1 MARHH
6 LQSYP
11 LADSPSFIGNPH
23 SGRNLSLCFFND
35 SGYVNSCLVAAW
47 DGGLVVS
54 GFCSNCPW
62 GIGDLDGSLARARN
76 SACSA
81 WCDTN
86 SDRLASG
93 FGFLALHSIDLHTI
107 WIEGANAAKQY
118 NGEGMRPAENAL
130 RISDRMSIPGFRSW
144 LQDWSELA
152 KARLSLLVLLTTLV
166 GLYCGAGGVLEPWRT
181 FFTLL
186 GTSLVAAAAATLNEW
201 IERDLDLKMT
211 RTAQRPL
218 PAGRIRPDEAL
229 LGGAAM
235 AGLGLATLY
244 FGVHPPAALLAAV
257 TLALYLFVYT
267 PMKKWT
273 AFNTLVGAIPGA
285 IPPLIGF
292 AAGRGRIEAE
302 GWALF
307 SILFF
312 WQIPHFMAIAWRHR
326 EDYRKAGFR
335 MLPCSDDK
343 GRITGLVALIYC
355 LALLVASIWPVALQA
370 AGWIYAGGAILLG
383 LGYTFLAG
391 AFAWRPS
398 MASARNLFL
407 GSILYL
413 PILLILLVADRK

>member
-1 MARHH
+1 MSLREDA
-6 LQSYP
+6 
-11 LADSPSFIGNPH
+11 
-23 SGRNLSLCFFND
+23 LSL
-35 SGYVNSCLVAAW
+35 
-47 DGGLVVS
+47 
-54 GFCSNCPW
+54 P
-62 GIGDLDGSLARARN
+62 
-76 SACSA
+76 
-81 WCDTN
+81 
-86 SDRLASG
+86 
-93 FGFLALHSIDLHTI
+93 
-107 WIEGANAAKQY
+107 E
-118 NGEGMRPAENAL
+118 RPASVGL
-130 RISDRMSIPGFRSW
+130 RAW

-181 FFTLL
+181 LFTLL
-186 GTSLVAAAAATLNEW
+186 GTSLVAAAAAALNEW
-201 IERDLDLKMT
+201 MERDLDAKMK

-218 PAGRIRPDEAL
+218 PAGRISPDEAL
-229 LGGAAM
+229 LGGAGM
-235 AGLGLATLY
+235 AGLGLAILY
-244 FGVHPPAALLAAV
+244 FGVHPPAALLAAM

-307 SILFF
+307 SILFL

-326 EDYRKAGFR
+326 EDYRRAGFR

-343 GRITGLVALIYC
+343 GRITGMVSVIYC
-355 LALLVASIWPVALQA
+355 LALLIASIWPVALEA
-370 AGWIYAGGAILLG
+370 AGWIYGGGAVLLG
-383 LGYTFLAG
+383 LGYTYLAG
-391 AFAWRPS
+391 VFAWKPS
-398 MASARNLFL
+398 LLSARNLFL

>member
-1 MARHH
+1 MSLREDA
-6 LQSYP
+6 
-11 LADSPSFIGNPH
+11 
-23 SGRNLSLCFFND
+23 LSL
-35 SGYVNSCLVAAW
+35 
-47 DGGLVVS
+47 
-54 GFCSNCPW
+54 P
-62 GIGDLDGSLARARN
+62 
-76 SACSA
+76 
-81 WCDTN
+81 
-86 SDRLASG
+86 
-93 FGFLALHSIDLHTI
+93 
-107 WIEGANAAKQY
+107 E
-118 NGEGMRPAENAL
+118 RPASVGL
-130 RISDRMSIPGFRSW
+130 RAW

-181 FFTLL
+181 LFTLL
-186 GTSLVAAAAATLNEW
+186 GTSLVAAAAAALNEW
-201 IERDLDLKMT
+201 MERDLDAKMK

-218 PAGRIRPDEAL
+218 PAGRISPDEAL
-229 LGGAAM
+229 LGGAGM
-235 AGLGLATLY
+235 AGLGLAILY
-244 FGVHPPAALLAAV
+244 FGVHPPAALLAAM

-307 SILFF
+307 SILFL

-326 EDYRKAGFR
+326 EDYRRAGFR

-343 GRITGLVALIYC
+343 GRITGMVSVIYC
-355 LALLVASIWPVALQA
+355 LALLIASIWPVALEA
-370 AGWIYAGGAILLG
+370 AGWIYGGGAVLLG

-391 AFAWRPS
+391 VFAWKPS
-398 MASARNLFL
+398 LLSARNLFL

>member
-1 MARHH
+1 
-6 LQSYP
+6 
-11 LADSPSFIGNPH
+11 
-23 SGRNLSLCFFND
+23 
-35 SGYVNSCLVAAW
+35 
-47 DGGLVVS
+47 
-54 GFCSNCPW
+54 
-62 GIGDLDGSLARARN
+62 
-76 SACSA
+76 
-81 WCDTN
+81 
-86 SDRLASG
+86 
-93 FGFLALHSIDLHTI
+93 
-107 WIEGANAAKQY
+107 
-118 NGEGMRPAENAL
+118 MRPAEDAL
-130 RISDRMSIPGFRSW
+130 RIVDRMSAAGFRSW

-166 GLYCGAGGVLEPWRT
+166 GLYCGSGGVLEPWRT

-186 GTSLVAAAAATLNEW
+186 GTSLVAAAAAALNEW

-229 LGGAAM
+229 LGGAGM

-307 SILFF
+307 SILFL

-335 MLPCSDDK
+335 MLPCSDEK

-383 LGYTFLAG
+383 LGYTFFAG